1 MNLPELEKIIQLFN
15 KISDMDIAILDADYR
30 NLVHGQSDTGFCS
43 YIHKS
48 PKCLDCCLASD
59 IKNLR
64 EVTESKRLVKYTCP
78 FGIYEAIAPVMKNGN
93 VAAYL
98 FLSMGLEES
107 ENVHSEL
114 SEKVLSVNPKA
125 NEEALKALIDRIPR
139 YSKEKLDAF
148 AEMLPI
154 IAEYIEIND
163 MMSDNNLSIAQMIK
177 EYVKSNISKK
187 ITLADISYSLH
198 CSTVTLTNH
207 FKAEFG
213 ITIME
218 YVTEKRMNLARHFL
232 LSGSYSVREIAEKC
246 GYSDTEYF
254 SKCFK
259 AYYGDS
265 PLVWKRKHQG

>member
-15 KISDMDIAILDADYR
+15 KISDMDIAILDREYR

-48 PKCLDCCLASD
+48 PKCLECCIDSD
-59 IKNLR
+59 IKKLR
-64 EVTESKRLVKYTCP
+64 EATESKKLIKYTCP
-78 FGIYEAIAPVMKNGN
+78 FGIYEAMAPVIKNGE
-93 VAAYL
+93 VVAYL
-98 FLSMGLEES
+98 FLSMGLEER
-107 ENVHSEL
+107 ENVHSHL
-114 SEKVLSVNPKA
+114 TEKVLSVNPKA
-125 NEEALKALIDRIPR
+125 NVEALKVAIDRIPK

-163 MMSDNNLSIAQMIK
+163 MLSDNNLSVAQMVK
-177 EYVKSNISKK
+177 EYVKYNISKK

-207 FKAEFG
+207 FKAEYG

-218 YVTEKRMNLARHFL
+218 YVTEKRMNLARHYL
-232 LSGSYSVREIAEKC
+232 LSGSYSIREISEKC
-246 GYSDTEYF
+246 GFSDTEYF

-259 AYYGDS
+259 NYYGDS
-265 PLVWKRKHQG
+265 PLVWKRKRSK

>member
-1 MNLPELEKIIQLFN
+1 MNLPEIEKLIQLFN
-15 KISDMDIAILDADYR
+15 KMSDMDIAILDADFR
-30 NLVHGQSDTGFCS
+30 TLVHGKSDTSFCS
-43 YIHKS
+43 HIHKDS
-48 PKCLDCCLASD
+48 KCLDICLDSD
-59 IKNLR
+59 IKHLR
-64 EVTESKRLVKYTCP
+64 YLTETKKLITYTCP
-78 FGIYEAIAPVMKNGN
+78 FGVYEAMAPVMKNGEA
-93 VAAYL
+93 VAYL
-98 FLSMGLEES
+98 FLSFGVEDREDIYSSMLES
-107 ENVHSEL
+107 
-114 SEKVLSVNPKA
+114 VLKVNPKQ
-125 NEEALKALIDRIPR
+125 NKETLKKLIDRIPR

-148 AEMLPI
+148 AQMLPI

-163 MMSDNNLSIAQMIK
+163 MMSDNNLSIAQMVK
-177 EYVKSNISKK
+177 NYVKNNISKK

-218 YVTEKRMNLARHFL
+218 YVNEKRMNLARHFL

-259 AYYGDS
+259 NYYGDS
-265 PLVWKRKHQG
+265 PLIWKRKHS

>member
-1 MNLPELEKIIQLFN
+1 MNLPEIEKIIQLFN
-15 KISDMDIAILDADYR
+15 KMSDMDIAILDADYR

-48 PKCLDCCLASD
+48 PKCLECCLGSD

-64 EVTESKRLVKYTCP
+64 AANDGKKLIKYTCP
-78 FGIYEAIAPVMKNGN
+78 FGIYEAIAPVMKNGE
-93 VAAYL
+93 VTAYL
-98 FLSMGLEES
+98 FLSNGIEEREDIYS
-107 ENVHSEL
+107 SLV
-114 SEKVLSVNPKA
+114 EKVLEVNPKA
-125 NEEALKALIDRIPR
+125 NPETLKTLIDRIPR
-139 YSKEKLDAF
+139 YSEEKLDAF
-148 AEMLPI
+148 ADMLPI

-163 MMSDNNLSIAQMIK
+163 MMSDNNLSIAQMVK

-207 FKAEFG
+207 FKAEYG

-218 YVTEKRMNLARHFL
+218 YVNEKRMNLARHFL
-232 LSGSYSVREIAEKC
+232 LSGSYTVREIAERC

-259 AYYGDS
+259 TYYGDS